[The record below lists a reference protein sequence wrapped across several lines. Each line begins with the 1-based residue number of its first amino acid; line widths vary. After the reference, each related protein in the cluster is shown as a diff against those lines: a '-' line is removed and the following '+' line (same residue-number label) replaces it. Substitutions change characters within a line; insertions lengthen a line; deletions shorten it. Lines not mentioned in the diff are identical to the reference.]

1 MRTKHRSNHK
11 MDQSIAV
18 ENVQNS
24 ILITNLPFDAKEQS
38 LIEIFSEVGDL
49 LDLKLSIDPKT
60 GKQRPFATCE
70 YTHRSIA
77 ESAVRNL
84 GFREYKEK
92 RLQVTL
98 LELAKFGKNGLPVG
112 GIGSDS
118 AQQQQRN
125 QVGSD
130 LIQVRFVTEE
140 EKCKEDAS
148 LLDCTNYHPDAPIG
162 IVVAKAASSLMAM
175 SGAFTM
181 PTDGKGAAMDLLS
194 KRVGD
199 LTPTQM
205 FDVVRELKEM
215 ATVDPIGTR
224 NLLSANP
231 QLCLAA
237 FQCQLALGMVKA
249 PVDIDQ
255 HSAQVPLGGAVV
267 VMPPPPVQQQQQ
279 QMMMQP
285 PQTMV
290 VPPVGRGVPPPPPP
304 VQQQLQQQQQQQ
316 VMAPPPM
323 QQQQQ
328 QVQPDQSQLLA
339 QVMAL
344 TPQQIAALPPDQRI
358 QVEQLRQIAVA
369 QGLV

>member
-1 MRTKHRSNHK
+1 
-11 MDQSIAV
+11 
-18 ENVQNS
+18 
-24 ILITNLPFDAKEQS
+24 
-38 LIEIFSEVGDL
+38 
-49 LDLKLSIDPKT
+49 
-60 GKQRPFATCE
+60 
-70 YTHRSIA
+70 
-77 ESAVRNL
+77 
-84 GFREYKEK
+84 
-92 RLQVTL
+92 
-98 LELAKFGKNGLPVG
+98 
-112 GIGSDS
+112 
-118 AQQQQRN
+118 
-125 QVGSD
+125 
-130 LIQVRFVTEE
+130 
-140 EKCKEDAS
+140 
-148 LLDCTNYHPDAPIG
+148 
-162 IVVAKAASSLMAM
+162 
-175 SGAFTM
+175 
-181 PTDGKGAAMDLLS
+181 
-194 KRVGD
+194 
-199 LTPTQM
+199 
-205 FDVVRELKEM
+205 M

-316 VMAPPPM
+316 QVMAPPPM

-344 TPQQIAALPPDQRI
+344 TPQQIAALPPDQRM